1 MNKVKE
7 EQTPLGLVLYRNAMS
22 LPLLLM
28 IMAIKGDSLTAP
40 FTDLLPPT
48 FYTTLALSSVF
59 SFSIGFAVF
68 MLQTEVRVAHSPVA
82 TRVACSPATPS
93 HTHTR
98 TRSRHDTFALH
109 QSSPRMIQ
117 RVHC

>member
-1 MNKVKE
+1 MLTAPQVNKVKE

-82 TRVACSPATPS
+82 THALPHAHS
-93 HTHTR
+93 HT
-98 TRSRHDTFALH
+98 